1 MSSHTPQ
8 LQHSVWNLH
17 GVQELVKRTGGN
29 MLPSYGSFILNDCCT
44 WITAYIMYTC
54 TVYIIAKKFQSV
66 GRQQF
71 IPEFTVQHNNNRQNT
86 AESERSVQ
94 QQEEKQSCNR
104 WHGPHRALIST
115 LWSLS
120 GMKRPKQLKL
130 SQYPKELLQILQPS
144 CKTRV
149 LECHDKVHA
158 CLSATIKASD
168 AHSTYELNWDEQHL
182 RHNCINM
189 ANLL

>member
-1 MSSHTPQ
+1 MFMSSHTPQ

-104 WHGPHRALIST
+104 WHRPQRALIST

-144 CKTRV
+144 CKTSMG
-149 LECHDKVHA
+149 L
-158 CLSATIKASD
+158 
-168 AHSTYELNWDEQHL
+168 HSVNALARL
-182 RHNCINM
+182 AR
-189 ANLL
+189 